1 MSQFNLPETPF
12 ASKFGLPLPHRL
24 EEFDKLRKDIRIPT
38 FPIRFLGQDMHLP
51 ILRIPI
57 NLPKYRMAN
66 GRTVSSQEE
75 YLAKHPSKQ
84 NDFFM
89 GDPESLEAQEAQHG
103 LLLALAKQGDKDKNL
118 VEHFKNPANKQEPDK
133 VLLLDEHGFV
143 VNGNR
148 RLATWRHLY
157 SEDAKKYEHFA
168 HVSAVVLPHCSEID
182 LDRLEASLQIKPD
195 LKADYTWDAEANMM
209 LQKRRRDGFSD
220 KDLADL
226 YDMKESQ
233 VREYIDMRNYA
244 ADYLISRGKENH
256 WSLVS
261 KHQYAFRN
269 LVVGRSKIAKAGE
282 QELFKQ
288 AAFTLID
295 RSDEAGGRLYEA
307 IPGIQEYLD
316 QIKSKLQ
323 EKFQVQAAAH
333 DKSLEDLFGGWGGGG
348 DIDIPLASVIQ
359 KPENSDAAREI
370 IVEVI
375 ESQKQLEKEAKDAN
389 HLLKRCAVAQAKLR
403 EGLSEGFKTF
413 DQTEANRK
421 TVLTQLDQISV
432 VVSEIRAKLESH
444 A

>member
-1 MSQFNLPETPF
+1 MSQFILPETPF
-12 ASKFGLPLPHRL
+12 SFKFGLPLPHRL
-24 EEFDKLRKDIRIPT
+24 EELDKLRKVPGIPT
-38 FPIRFLGQDMHLP
+38 LPMNFLGQDIHLP

-75 YLAKHPSKQ
+75 YLAKNSKRG
-84 NDFFM
+84 DFFM
-89 GDPESLEAQEAQHG
+89 GDPELLEAQEAQHG

-118 VEHFKNPANKQEPDK
+118 IEHFKDPANKQEPDK
-133 VLLLDEHGFV
+133 VLLLNEYGFV

-157 SEDAKKYEHFA
+157 ADDAKKYEHFA
-168 HVSAVVLPHCSEID
+168 HVSAVVLPHCAEID

-209 LQKRRRDGFSD
+209 FQKRKRDNFSD
-220 KDLADL
+220 KDIANL
-226 YDMKESQ
+226 YDMKESE
-233 VREYIDMRNYA
+233 VREYIDMRFYA
-244 ADYLISRGKENH
+244 ADYLVSRGKENY

-261 KHQYAFRN
+261 KHEYAFRN
-269 LVVGRSKIAKAGE
+269 LVSGRYKIAKAGE

-295 RSDEAGGRLYEA
+295 RSGEAGGRLYET
-307 IPGIQEYLD
+307 IPGIQEYLP

-323 EKFQVQAAAH
+323 EKFQVKAAAD
-333 DKSLEDLFGGWGGGG
+333 DKALEDLFGGLGGGG

-375 ESQKQLEKEAKDAN
+375 ESQKQLKKEAKDAN
-389 HLLKRCAVAQAKLR
+389 HLIKRCADAHAKLN

-413 DQTEANRK
+413 DPTATNRK
-421 TVLTQLDQISV
+421 NVLTQLDQIAAA
-432 VVSEIRAKLESH
+432 VSEIRAKLEGL